1 MQVECGFTAL
11 EPGQPKNSILT
22 GKWSLSKTKSGS
34 PPATAAILKNLVV
47 ERIYHES
54 TKQILK

>member
-22 GKWSLSKTKSGS
+22 GEWSLSKTKNGS
-34 PPATAAILKNLVV
+34 PKTTAVIQK
-47 ERIYHES
+47 I
-54 TKQILK
+54 

>member
-22 GKWSLSKTKSGS
+22 GKWSLSKKK
-34 PPATAAILKNLVV
+34 TAA
-47 ERIYHES
+47 
-54 TKQILK
+54 KQLPPVI

>member
-22 GKWSLSKTKSGS
+22 GEWSLSKTKKRQPQDYRSNS
-34 PPATAAILKNLVV
+34 KNL
-47 ERIYHES
+47 ERTY
-54 TKQILK
+54 L